1 VGNESPYTAKYTL
14 NLGAEGEHSVGAT
27 TSVFLRADYR
37 LTGPTWFST
46 VQNNTVPTLFS
57 GLLPI
62 SALALPAAVGNANF
76 SKTRRDAFGIVNLRA
91 GLHAG
96 GYTVSVFANNVLDKQ
111 YLNEVIPAV
120 EFGGSF
126 ISPGGRRLV
135 GVELGAKF

>member
-1 VGNESPYTAKYTL
+1 M
-14 NLGAEGEHSVGAT
+14 
-27 TSVFLRADYR
+27 
-37 LTGPTWFST
+37 
-46 VQNNTVPTLFS
+46 PTLFS

-62 SALALPAAVGNANF
+62 SALKLPAVVGNANF

-91 GLHAG
+91 GLHTGA
-96 GYTVSVFANNVLDKQ
+96 YTLAVFANNLLDKQ